1 MPKTSYKTPPRAL
14 VRTPKAPVL
23 KRRALVRKPKASR
36 RSVTT
41 TPPRRLESGAWL
53 MPSDGGSKFYLVHV
67 VYARP
72 SAGMCTCLSYQ
83 FETGLKNGTCKHMRR
98 AHDYERAHQ
107 VNQIMASLG
116 PADLTL
122 D

>member
-1 MPKTSYKTPPRAL
+1 MPKTSYKTPSRAPL
-14 VRTPKAPVL
+14 YKPKAPVR

-41 TPPRRLESGAWL
+41 TPPRRLGPGEWL
-53 MPSDGGSKFYLVHV
+53 MPSDSGKKSYLVHV

>member
-1 MPKTSYKTPPRAL
+1 MRK
-14 VRTPKAPVL
+14 PKAPVL
-23 KRRALVRKPKASR
+23 KRRALVRKPKALR
-36 RSVTT
+36 RRAVTT

-53 MPSDGGSKFYLVHV
+53 MPSDSGNKFYLVHV
-67 VYARP
+67 VYERP

>member
-1 MPKTSYKTPPRAL
+1 MPKTSYKTPSRAPL
-14 VRTPKAPVL
+14 CKPKAPVL

-53 MPSDGGSKFYLVHV
+53 MPSDSGKKFYLVHV